1 MQETE
6 RLALYKKI
14 FVILLFVLSFK
25 GIAQTY
31 PDPVVDSLL
40 NSGINDIILQNYARA
55 KSTFRHLTNS
65 YPKLPLGNVYLVA
78 TEIARAYDYEEPYNK
93 DYITENLD
101 TAEIKT
107 KNLLDKDGGNLW
119 FIYFKALNE
128 GYYAYYQVL
137 QKNWLSAFSNGVDAV
152 RDFEKCLN
160 IDPEFYEAKIAIGSY
175 QYWRSRKTEFLKWLP
190 FIKDETELGISNL
203 QIAVDHASYHRYSAI
218 NSLLWIY
225 IDQKKYQEAINLAEK
240 TLKQYPG
247 SRFFM
252 WPLARAYENID
263 IHKAIII
270 YNELL
275 DFYSKMPDSNFFNE
289 IVLKHVLAQLYVKQ
303 GDKRKALEL
312 CNQILSLKNIPDY
325 TRDRLGDRLDR
336 VEDLKQ
342 QLSGNH

>member
-1 MQETE
+1 
-6 RLALYKKI
+6 LALYKKI
-14 FVILLFVLSFK
+14 FVIFLFVLSFK
-25 GIAQTY
+25 GFAQTY
-31 PDPVVDSLL
+31 PDPIVDSLL
-40 NSGINDIILQNYARA
+40 NSGINDIILQNYSRA
-55 KSTFRHLTNS
+55 KSTFQYLNNS

-78 TEIARAYDYEEPYNK
+78 TEIARAYDFEEPYNK

-101 TAEIKT
+101 TAETKT
-107 KNLLDKDGGNLW
+107 KKLLDKDDANLW

-190 FIKDETELGISNL
+190 FIKDESELGIRNL

-225 IDQKKYQEAINLAEK
+225 IDQKKYQEAIDLAER

-252 WPLARAYENID
+252 WPLARAYENVD
-263 IHKAIII
+263 IKKAINI

-275 DFYSKMPDSNFFNE
+275 DFYSKMPGTNFFNE
-289 IVLKHVLAQLYVKQ
+289 IELKHVLAQLYVKQ

-312 CNQILSLKNIPDY
+312 CNQILSMKNIPDY
-325 TRDRLGDRLDR
+325 TKNRLGDRLDR